1 MQIFILFSILIS
13 LAAAFSYLN
22 VRFVKLPSG
31 ISLMLMGTI
40 VALGVIVAGRF
51 SHNFS
56 NTISENLALVD
67 FSEFLIVRFL
77 KFRKKRF
84 EDKAYERKIGRYI
97 FIIVLITLLPSVY
110 LAYGIVQKSIFESNA
125 QKFVREQ
132 FQFKDTQVVNKSYKY
147 NAHGSE
153 IDLLLIGYELSSE
166 QISAIRKK
174 MESYGLDHTKL
185 NIRQGLN
192 AKQEID
198 FSQIKASI
206 LEDVF
211 KNDSSARVSA
221 QTEKKGRYPDITN
234 EIKALYPNLNY
245 YAVSSVA
252 LHHTDTSMVDTVT
265 LVMANF
271 SRPVRSSERERL
283 NAWLK
288 SRLKADTV
296 KLVVD

>member
-1 MQIFILFSILIS
+1 M
-13 LAAAFSYLN
+13 
-22 VRFVKLPSG
+22 
-31 ISLMLMGTI
+31 
-40 VALGVIVAGRF
+40 
-51 SHNFS
+51 
-56 NTISENLALVD
+56 
-67 FSEFLIVRFL
+67 RFL

-97 FIIVLITLLPSVY
+97 FIIVLITLMPSVY
-110 LAYGIVQKSIFESNA
+110 LAYGIVQKSIFENNA

-132 FQFKDTQVVNKSYKY
+132 FQFKDTQVVSKSYKY

-153 IDLLLIGYELSSE
+153 IDLLLIDYELSSE

-221 QTEKKGRYPDITN
+221 QTEK
-234 EIKALYPNLNY
+234 
-245 YAVSSVA
+245 SSI
-252 LHHTDTSMVDTVT
+252 LPRK
-265 LVMANF
+265 F
-271 SRPVRSSERERL
+271 S
-283 NAWLK
+283 
-288 SRLKADTV
+288 
-296 KLVVD
+296 